1 MSKANEKGKKGRTKI
16 EVSRA
21 NKNKPPPV
29 ENKTLIFP
37 RCAGP
42 QALRAL
48 RARRPGEIGRTPG
61 EIAKTWG
68 VHFAA
73 KYN

>member
-1 MSKANEKGKKGRTKI
+1 MGADLNQMHGREKGMKQRTKI
-16 EVSRA
+16 ELSR
-21 NKNKPPPV
+21 
-29 ENKTLIFP
+29 NKTLIFP

-48 RARRPGEIGRTPG
+48 RARRPSEIGRTPG
-61 EIAKTWG
+61 EISENRG